1 MTDLLDKP
9 ERYRDFHEELEELV
23 RTSSRDELAECAR
36 LMAVKLAYYQQA
48 HGELGLRE
56 CQTLLNG
63 ETLERST
70 REMALVLTL
79 LRDHC
84 AVSSAEQEAP
94 TAVAAGKVPRLLN

>member
-1 MTDLLDKP
+1 MTNLLDKS
-9 ERYRDFHEELEELV
+9 EQYRDFHKRLEQLV

-48 HGELGLRE
+48 HGELGLRD
-56 CQTLLNG
+56 CQAMLNG

-79 LRDHC
+79 LREHFPV
-84 AVSSAEQEAP
+84 ASAEAEAP
-94 TAVAAGKVPRLLN
+94 TAVAEKVPRLLN